1 MYTVIFGCG
10 NVGMQT
16 LKFIGE
22 DRVDFFCD
30 NNLEFV
36 GKFVANK
43 EVISYKRLL
52 DLLKTNDVLIVLG
65 VNGYHAEKISEQLEN
80 DNIYDFVVS
89 KSLPGFSYNSRLDDD
104 VFAKLMN
111 EAGRYEFIIHYLK
124 KRVLDAKKEIN
135 YLKRHADIHKM
146 SPAEGRLREKQLSC
160 VKRTAEVL
168 DFLKGNCPVSC
179 WITGGT
185 LIGKMRHDGFI
196 PWDDDIDF
204 GIMRSDVYMLIE
216 FFRKYSTVVIPGDYS
231 KGAVPGKASLSKY
244 NSVETA
250 SYIFRNK
257 YILEIFPDLMR
268 IHIREKNKLK
278 IALELFAFD
287 YYAEDLTIEKYHEY
301 VSEGFMMKK
310 KISCKEW
317 FDYCY
322 DKIENSGIV
331 SLKPTNKILPGIDS
345 FIYRGLWNIE
355 DFIPYDAVYPL
366 KEVTFEEAKF
376 LCVNDELRYMQHDY
390 PDWENFPEKIHV
402 DEE

>member
-52 DLLKTNDVLIVLG
+52 DLLKKNNVLIVLG
-65 VNGYHAEKISEQLEN
+65 VNGYNAEKISDQLEN

-89 KSLPGFSYNSRLDDD
+89 KSLPGFSHNSRLDEA
-104 VFAKLMN
+104 VFEKLKN
-111 EAGRYEFIIHYLK
+111 EAGRYEFIIKYLR
-124 KRVLDAKKEIN
+124 KRVMDEKKEIN

-168 DFLKGNCPVSC
+168 DFLKENCPVSC

-204 GIMRSDVYMLIE
+204 GIMRNDVYKLIE

-231 KGAVPGKASLSKY
+231 EGAVPGKASISEY

-250 SYIFRNK
+250 SCFFGGK
-257 YILEIFPDLMR
+257 YILVIFPDLMR
-268 IHIREKNKLK
+268 IHIREGNKLK
-278 IALELFAFD
+278 IALELFVFD

-331 SLKPTNKILPGIDS
+331 CLKPTNKILPGIDS

-355 DFIPYDAVYPL
+355 DFIPYDAVFPL
-366 KEVTFEEAKF
+366 KEVSFEKAKF

-390 PDWENFPEKIHV
+390 PDWESFPEKIHV